1 MLLIQTP
8 QVGVNL
14 AQNGVRLP
22 KQGEQLWEANK
33 PCSGIA
39 LSDDQAAQKLSQ
51 TVFQHFYVCMLL
63 PVAAFGTAATRS

>member
-8 QVGVNL
+8 QVVVNL

-39 LSDDQAAQKLSQ
+39 LSDDQLSQ